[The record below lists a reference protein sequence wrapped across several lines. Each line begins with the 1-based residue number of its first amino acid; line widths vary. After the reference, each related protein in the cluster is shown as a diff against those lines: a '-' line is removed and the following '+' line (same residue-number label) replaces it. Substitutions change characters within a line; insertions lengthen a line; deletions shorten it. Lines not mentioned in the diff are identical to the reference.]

1 MRRMRRAWPGLGH
14 KKTSP
19 SPHARGERGRGE
31 GCRELH
37 MKAPKVVFV
46 CQSCG
51 AQAPKWM
58 GRCSDCG
65 EWNTL
70 VEERVADAPKTAAA
84 QGESRY
90 GLSSTG
96 NAARLFAEVDSV
108 AAERITTGIS
118 EFDRVL

>member
-1 MRRMRRAWPGLGH
+1 MVQGPKPTILV
-14 KKTSP
+14 
-19 SPHARGERGRGE
+19 
-31 GCRELH
+31 
-37 MKAPKVVFV
+37 MKASKIVFV

-70 VEERVADAPKTAAA
+70 VEERIAEPAKGAAGA
-84 QGESRY
+84 AGASDSRY

-96 NAARLFAEVDSV
+96 NAARLFADVDTV